1 MILWIFFF
9 FNKKKKKKED
19 NFNKTMQDKKNWQ
32 LEKKMDIRRKY
43 EQHYN
48 IINLEKNAYPEKK

>member
-1 MILWIFFF
+1 
-9 FNKKKKKKED
+9 
-19 NFNKTMQDKKNWQ
+19 MQDKKNWQ